1 MPMKTKRADAKR
13 VEERHVGLLRPETG
27 KREASHAKRMTTA
40 GSNERFRGA
49 GQLVRVA
56 VPALLLVAIAVTVT
70 LLARRSTEY
79 QFNDVAG
86 QYYGGQKFSIPEG
99 TRMYREGKE
108 STKLAGGALD
118 RETDALPIYYENKQM
133 VVLPQDMVYYAPRDN
148 TCLRV
153 KHFSELTYNSL
164 GVQEIKQKKK
174 TADMQAGFL
183 YDGKDIYLFLEPVK
197 LSVNGAVID
206 LGAMSCVEADTQIGM
221 ISVYNT
227 NGDMLFEE
235 MKSRCWV
242 YPASEDYTV
251 YLLDD
256 SMERHD
262 GTRVL
267 LFGEPQKL
275 DSLF

>member
-1 MPMKTKRADAKR
+1 MKTKCSDTKKMDELR
-13 VEERHVGLLRPETG
+13 EELLGTETG
-27 KREASHAKRMTTA
+27 GRGTCGPERTA
-40 GSNERFRGA
+40 ARGRGGRTHNT
-49 GQLVRVA
+49 GQFVRVV
-56 VPALLLVAIAVTVT
+56 VPALLLVMIAVAATMI
-70 LLARRSTEY
+70 ARKSTEY
-79 QFNDVAG
+79 RFNGAAG
-86 QYYGGQKFSIPEG
+86 QYYGGQKFLIPEG
-99 TRMYREGKE
+99 TRMYREGTDT
-108 STKLAGGALD
+108 TKLEGGALN
-118 RETDALPIYYENKQM
+118 RETDALPVYYDDKQT

-153 KHFSELTYNSL
+153 KHFSELTYDSL
-164 GVQEIKQKKK
+164 GVQEISLKRK
-174 TADMQAGFL
+174 TVDMQAGFL

-206 LGAMSCVEADTQIGM
+206 LGAMSCIEADTQTGM

-227 NGDMLFEE
+227 SGDMLFEE
-235 MKSRCWV
+235 MKSRCSV
-242 YPASEDYTV
+242 YPASKDYTV

-275 DSLF
+275 DPLF

>member
-1 MPMKTKRADAKR
+1 MKTKSADTKR
-13 VEERHVGLLRPETG
+13 VKERHGGLLRPETG
-27 KREASHAKRMTTA
+27 K
-40 GSNERFRGA
+40 RGA

-79 QFNDVAG
+79 RFNDVAG

-164 GVQEIKQKKK
+164 GATMPALRRVQAVRLHGNGHCCRRICR
-174 TADMQAGFL
+174 QASCTTER
-183 YDGKDIYLFLEPVK
+183 IYIY
-197 LSVNGAVID
+197 SSN
-206 LGAMSCVEADTQIGM
+206 
-221 ISVYNT
+221 
-227 NGDMLFEE
+227 
-235 MKSRCWV
+235 R
-242 YPASEDYTV
+242 
-251 YLLDD
+251 
-256 SMERHD
+256 
-262 GTRVL
+262 
-267 LFGEPQKL
+267 
-275 DSLF
+275 

>member
-1 MPMKTKRADAKR
+1 MPMKTKSTDTKKID
-13 VEERHVGLLRPETG
+13 EIKEKLLG
-27 KREASHAKRMTTA
+27 AEAGGRKIYSPKRMA
-40 GSNERFRGA
+40 ASIKGGRLRGA
-49 GQLVRVA
+49 GQLMRVI
-56 VPALLLVAIAVTVT
+56 VPALLLVVIAVAVT
-70 LLARRSTEY
+70 MIARRSTEY
-79 QFNDVAG
+79 RFDGAAG

-99 TRMYREGKE
+99 TRMYRRGTGA
-108 STKLAGGALD
+108 TKLSGGTLK
-118 RETDALPIYYENKQM
+118 RETDALPAYYENRQA

-153 KHFSELTYNSL
+153 EHFSELTYNSL
-164 GVQEIKQKKK
+164 GVQEISLKRK

-227 NGDMLFEE
+227 NGEMLFEE
-235 MKSRCWV
+235 MKSRCSV
-242 YPASEDYTV
+242 YPASKDYTV

-275 DSLF
+275 DPLF